1 MANIQIWD
9 GKTSING
16 ISAEQILANRQDL
29 ANALGDIFLVVND
42 NGKVTEIQ
50 IGSIIASNYGFD
62 SSLDIQGIADAYMAK
77 KEEEKLQAEQERL
90 TVEELQGEVAT
101 LSYDVM
107 MLQPD
112 TVSTSVL
119 STETHSPKFKM
130 IKIWYKKRF
139 WTEGMV
145 QDAVNKGVITLE
157 EFNEIVN
164 K

>member
-29 ANALGDIFLVVND
+29 AKALGDIFLVVND

-50 IGSIIASNYGFD
+50 KGSIIASNYGFD

-77 KEEEKLQAEQERL
+77 KEEEKLAAEEEKL
-90 TVEELQGEVAT
+90 TVEELQEEVAT

-112 TVSTSVL
+112 TVSASAL
-119 STETHSPKFKM
+119 STETQSPKFKM
-130 IKIWYKKRF
+130 IKIWYKKGF

-145 QDAVNKGVITLE
+145 QDAVDKGVITQA

>member
-62 SSLDIQGIADAYMAK
+62 SSLDIQEIADAYMVK
-77 KEEEKLQAEQERL
+77 KEEERQQAEEEKI
-90 TVEELQGEVAT
+90 TVDELQEEVAT

-112 TVSTSVL
+112 TVSASAL
-119 STETHSPKFKM
+119 STEEHSPKFKM
-130 IKIWYKKRF
+130 IKIWYKKGF
-139 WTEGMV
+139 WTESMV
-145 QDAVNKGVITLE
+145 QDAVDKGVITQK

>member
-77 KEEEKLQAEQERL
+77 KEEERQQAEEEKL
-90 TVEELQGEVAT
+90 TVDELQEEVAT

-112 TVSTSVL
+112 TVSTSAL

-130 IKIWYKKRF
+130 IRIWYKKGF

-145 QDAVNKGVITLE
+145 QDAVDKGVITQK

>member
-62 SSLDIQGIADAYMAK
+62 SSLDIQEIADAYMVK
-77 KEEEKLQAEQERL
+77 KEEERQQAEEEKI
-90 TVEELQGEVAT
+90 TVDELQEEVAT

-112 TVSTSVL
+112 TVSASAL

-130 IKIWYKKRF
+130 IRIWYKKGF
-139 WTEGMV
+139 WTESMV
-145 QDAVNKGVITLE
+145 QDAVDKGVITQK

>member
-62 SSLDIQGIADAYMAK
+62 SSLDIQGIADAYMSK
-77 KEEEKLQAEQERL
+77 KEEEKLAAEEEKL
-90 TVEELQGEVAT
+90 TAEELQEEVAR

-112 TVSTSVL
+112 TVSASAL

-130 IKIWYKKRF
+130 IRIWYKKGF

-145 QDAVNKGVITLE
+145 QDAVDKGVIIQE

>member
-62 SSLDIQGIADAYMAK
+62 SSLDIQGIADAYMVK
-77 KEEEKLQAEQERL
+77 KEEERQQAEEEKL
-90 TVEELQGEVAT
+90 TVDELQEEVAT

-112 TVSTSVL
+112 TVSTSAL

-130 IKIWYKKRF
+130 IRIWYKKGF

-145 QDAVNKGVITLE
+145 QDAVDKGVITQK

>member
-29 ANALGDIFLVVND
+29 ANALGDIFLVVNG
-42 NGKVTEIQ
+42 NGKVTGIQ

-112 TVSTSVL
+112 TVSTSAL

-130 IKIWYKKRF
+130 IKIWYKKGF
-139 WTEGMV
+139 WAEDMV
-145 QDAVNKGVITLE
+145 QDAVDKGVITQV

>member
-77 KEEEKLQAEQERL
+77 KEEERQQAEEEKL
-90 TVEELQGEVAT
+90 TVDELQEEVAT

-112 TVSTSVL
+112 TVSASAL

-130 IKIWYKKRF
+130 IKIWYKKGF

-145 QDAVNKGVITLE
+145 QDAVNKDVITQE

>member
-77 KEEEKLQAEQERL
+77 KEEEKLAAEEEKL
-90 TVEELQGEVAT
+90 TVEELQEEVAT
-101 LSYDVM
+101 LSYEVM
-107 MLQPD
+107 MSQPD
-112 TVSTSVL
+112 TVSTSTL
-119 STETHSPKFKM
+119 STEEHSPKFKM
-130 IKIWYKKRF
+130 IKIWYKK
-139 WTEGMV
+139 
-145 QDAVNKGVITLE
+145 GVITQE
-157 EFNEIVN
+157 KFNEIVN

>member
-62 SSLDIQGIADAYMAK
+62 SNLDIQGIADAYMAK
-77 KEEEKLQAEQERL
+77 KEEEKLQAEQEKL

-107 MLQPD
+107 MLQPN
-112 TVSTSVL
+112 TVSTSAL
-119 STETHSPKFKM
+119 STEAHSPKFKM
-130 IKIWYKKRF
+130 IKIWYKKGF

-145 QDAVNKGVITLE
+145 QDAANKGVITQE

>member
-77 KEEEKLQAEQERL
+77 KEEEKLQAEEEKL
-90 TVEELQGEVAT
+90 TAEELQEEVAR

-112 TVSTSVL
+112 TVSASAL

-130 IKIWYKKRF
+130 IRIWYKKGF

-145 QDAVNKGVITLE
+145 QDAVDKGVITQA

>member
-77 KEEEKLQAEQERL
+77 KEEEKLQAEQEKL

-112 TVSTSVL
+112 TVSASVL

-130 IKIWYKKRF
+130 IKIWYKKGF

-145 QDAVNKGVITLE
+145 QDAVNKGVITQE

>member
-16 ISAEQILANRQDL
+16 ISAEKILANRQDL
-29 ANALGDIFLVVND
+29 KNALGDIFLVVND

-62 SSLDIQGIADAYMAK
+62 SSLDIQGIADAYMVK
-77 KEEEKLQAEQERL
+77 KEEEKIQIEEEKL
-90 TVEELQGEVAT
+90 TVDKLQGEVAT

-107 MLQPD
+107 MLQPN
-112 TVSTSVL
+112 TVSISVL
-119 STETHSPKFKM
+119 STETYSPKFKM
-130 IKIWYKKRF
+130 IKIWYKKGF
-139 WTEGMV
+139 WTESMV
-145 QDAVNKGVITLE
+145 QDAVDKGVIIQE

>member
-112 TVSTSVL
+112 TVSTSAL

-130 IKIWYKKRF
+130 IKIWYKKGF
-139 WTEGMV
+139 WTESMV
-145 QDAVNKGVITLE
+145 QDAVDKGVITQK

>member
-1 MANIQIWD
+1 MANVQIWD
-9 GKTSING
+9 GTTSING
-16 ISAEQILANRQDL
+16 INAEQILANRQDL

-50 IGSIIASNYGFD
+50 IGSIIASNYGMSAD
-62 SSLDIQGIADAYMAK
+62 LTLQEIADAYMVK
-77 KEEEKLQAEQERL
+77 KEEEKLQAEEERL
-90 TVEELQGEVAT
+90 TNEELQEEVAT
-101 LSYDVM
+101 LSYEVM
-107 MLQPD
+107 MLQSD
-112 TVSTSVL
+112 TVPTSAL
-119 STETHSPKFKM
+119 SAETHSPKFKM

-145 QDAVNKGVITLE
+145 QDAVNKGVITQE

>member
-1 MANIQIWD
+1 MTNIQIWN

-62 SSLDIQGIADAYMAK
+62 SNLDIQGIAEAYMSK
-77 KEEEKLQAEQERL
+77 KEEEKL
-90 TVEELQGEVAT
+90 TTEELQEEVAR

-112 TVSTSVL
+112 TVSASAL

-130 IKIWYKKRF
+130 IKIWYKKGF

-145 QDAVNKGVITLE
+145 QDAVNKDVITQE

>member
-62 SSLDIQGIADAYMAK
+62 SNLDIQGIADAYMAK
-77 KEEEKLQAEQERL
+77 KEEEKLAAEEEKL
-90 TVEELQGEVAT
+90 TVEELQEEVAT
-101 LSYDVM
+101 LSYEVM
-107 MLQPD
+107 MLQSD
-112 TVSTSVL
+112 TVSASAL

-130 IKIWYKKRF
+130 IKIWYKKGF
-139 WTEGMV
+139 WTESMV
-145 QDAVNKGVITLE
+145 QDAVNKNVIIQE

>member
-1 MANIQIWD
+1 MANVQIWN
-9 GKTSING
+9 GTTSING

-50 IGSIIASNYGFD
+50 IGSIIASNYGMSAD
-62 SSLDIQGIADAYMAK
+62 LTLQEIADAYMTK
-77 KEEEKLQAEQERL
+77 KEEERLQAEEEKL
-90 TVEELQGEVAT
+90 TVNELQEEVAT

-112 TVSTSVL
+112 TVSTSAL
-119 STETHSPKFKM
+119 STEGHSPKFKM
-130 IKIWYKKRF
+130 IRIWYKKGF
-139 WTEGMV
+139 WTKDMV
-145 QDAVNKGVITLE
+145 QDATNKGVITQE

>member
-9 GKTSING
+9 GTTSING

-112 TVSTSVL
+112 TVSASAL
-119 STETHSPKFKM
+119 STEEHSPKFKM
-130 IKIWYKKRF
+130 IKIWYKKGF

-145 QDAVNKGVITLE
+145 QDAVDKSVITQA